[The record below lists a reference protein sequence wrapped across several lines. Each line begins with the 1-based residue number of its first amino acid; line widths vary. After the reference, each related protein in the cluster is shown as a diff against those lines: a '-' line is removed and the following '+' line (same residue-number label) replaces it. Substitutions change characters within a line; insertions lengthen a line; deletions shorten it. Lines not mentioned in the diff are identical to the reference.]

1 MSSINNQD
9 KAAEIIKLLD
19 RVKTERPDNVMTMY
33 FVQKP
38 SREKFVSFKPQISTN
53 LQKKILDMILP
64 LAIKSLQ
71 FTVVPYN
78 PIGVADGENEL
89 LRQSQVES
97 VNKFLDSIKA
107 DNLYTDMSELKVG
120 RISFYSLQITYDGY
134 TVYLFRQF
142 SKMSKLR
149 KGLISQLVNNELKE
163 MENDFLGI
171 DEISDMILYDD
182 SLLIL
187 NHISLERV
195 FNYRD
200 EYLRITNA
208 AIGEIVNQGIMEN
221 VEQFSDDCQR
231 DVRIMKRFTDMMSKD
246 RLPLFFD
253 HYDKVPDIVDALNL
267 DLEFN
272 EEGKIIYR
280 EKSQLFHIIN
290 LMSDAYF
297 KSLLAERIGVVK
309 TEDTV

>member
-1 MSSINNQD
+1 MANGNNQETA
-9 KAAEIIKLLD
+9 KEIIAFLD

-38 SREKFVSFKPQISTN
+38 SREKFISFKPQISTE

-71 FTVVPYN
+71 LTVVPYN
-78 PIGVADGENEL
+78 PVGVADEENEL
-89 LRQSQVES
+89 LSPSQVES
-97 VNKFLDSIKA
+97 TDKFLESIKTG
-107 DNLYTDMSELKVG
+107 NLYTDMSEMNVG
-120 RISFYSLQITYDGY
+120 RISFYSIQITYGGY

-142 SKMSKLR
+142 AKMSKLR

-163 MENDFLGI
+163 MDTDFLGI
-171 DEISDMILYDD
+171 DELSDMVLHDKI
-182 SLLIL
+182 LLIL
-187 NHISLERV
+187 NHISLERI

-200 EYLRITNA
+200 EYLKITNA
-208 AIGEIVNQGIMEN
+208 AIGEIVNQGIMKN

-246 RLPLFFD
+246 RLPLFFE
-253 HYDKVPDIVDALNL
+253 HYDRVPEIVNALNL
-267 DLEFN
+267 DLEFD
-272 EEGKIIYR
+272 EERKIIYR

-309 TEDTV
+309 TEETL